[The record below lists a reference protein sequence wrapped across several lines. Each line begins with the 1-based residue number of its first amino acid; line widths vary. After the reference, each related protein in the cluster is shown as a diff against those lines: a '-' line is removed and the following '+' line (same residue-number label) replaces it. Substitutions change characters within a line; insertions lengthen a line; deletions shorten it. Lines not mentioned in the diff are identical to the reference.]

1 LDSRSK
7 VWVERGQASDVRP
20 PAAEIESQNLQ
31 TNKPL
36 SKANFRSYPFA
47 AIVGHSTAKHAL
59 MLLAVDHHLRGLLLA
74 SANGNAKTTLS
85 RAAQTLF
92 QNRRAEKSP
101 APFIEVPLGLTLDRL
116 LGGLDFEPTLL
127 AGKKRFAQGVL
138 AQAHGGVLMVDDI
151 NLLDDTLVTHI
162 AAALDSRT
170 LPIERDGLSLT
181 AETDFV
187 LLGVAQSSADK
198 LSSLLRQRV
207 GLIVESDSLN
217 LIDERA
223 EIVSRVIAYQAKPE
237 DFIESYEAENRRI
250 LDTIEQAR
258 ERLPFVN
265 ISPEDLR
272 RLAAVSIHLEVE
284 GNQADIFAARAAKAN
299 AALAGRELVNQA
311 DMITAIQLVL
321 LPRARRIPLPDEAT
335 GQPSRQN
342 DKPDDETLPQS
353 PEPQTRQNPESPG
366 AESADRTEGFRQDPA
381 DESEPQKINIGALED
396 LIISALDAQ
405 LPKDGL
411 RPQIQNRQTPKSST
425 GKGADA
431 PDHGRGRY
439 VSHTAKKTPTKKI
452 ALAAT
457 LRAAAPYQNSRRAVT
472 NVLRP
477 SVKITADDLRYK
489 RFRKKSAMLFIFA
502 VDASGSMALNRMAQA
517 KGAMTRLLQEAYI
530 HRDKVSLISFRK
542 DTAELLL
549 PPTRSIEL
557 AKRVVEAMPT
567 GGATPLAAA
576 LVKALEV
583 AGRSRSAVI
592 SRTLLVM
599 FTDGRAN
606 VGLQVEQSAEPIVR
620 VEAIKSELRQLGV
633 TLQLANIN
641 VLVMDTK
648 AKFMAGGEARELAEI
663 IGAQYCYL
671 PRANDQM
678 IYQSV
683 SQLAKSLRQQ

>member
-1 LDSRSK
+1 
-7 VWVERGQASDVRP
+7 VRR

-31 TNKPL
+31 TNNPL
-36 SKANFRSYPFA
+36 PKANFRSYPFA
-47 AIVGHSTAKHAL
+47 AIVGQATAKHAL
-59 MLLAVDHHLRGLLLA
+59 MLLAVDHHLRGILLA

-92 QNRRAEKSP
+92 QNRHAEKSP

-116 LGGLDFEPTLL
+116 LGGLDFEPSLL
-127 AGKKRFAQGVL
+127 AGKKRYARGLL

-162 AAALDSRT
+162 AAALDAGT
-170 LPIERDGLSLT
+170 LAIERDGLSL
-181 AETDFV
+181 AVETDFV
-187 LLGVAQSSADK
+187 LLGAAQSSADK
-198 LSSLLRQRV
+198 LNSLLRQRV

-223 EIVSRVIAYQAKPE
+223 EIVSRVIAFQAKPG
-237 DFIESYEAENRRI
+237 DFIEAYEAENRRI

-272 RLAAVSIHLEVE
+272 RLAAVSMHMEVE

-299 AALAGRELVNQA
+299 AALAGRGLVNEA
-311 DMITAIQLVL
+311 DIITAIQLVL
-321 LPRARRIPLPDEAT
+321 LPRARKIPVPDEAT
-335 GQPSRQN
+335 GQPSLQN
-342 DKPDDETLPQS
+342 DRQDSEPVPQS
-353 PEPQTRQNPESPG
+353 PHPQTPQSPHNRE
-366 AESADRTEGFRQDPA
+366 AESAERTEDFRQDPA
-381 DESEPQKINIGALED
+381 DEREPQKINIGLLED
-396 LIISALDAQ
+396 LIIRALEAQ

-411 RPQIQNRQTPKSST
+411 RPQIQNRQNAKSST
-425 GKGADA
+425 GKGADT

-439 VSHTAKKTPTKKI
+439 VSHTAKKTPANKI

-457 LRAAAPYQNSRRAVT
+457 LRAAAPFQSSRRTAT
-472 NVLRP
+472 NALRP
-477 SVKITADDLRYK
+477 SVKITPDDLRYK

-530 HRDKVSLISFRK
+530 HRDKVSLISFRN
-542 DTAELLL
+542 DAAELLL

-567 GGATPLAAA
+567 GGATPLGAA

-583 AGRSRSAVI
+583 AGGARSAAI
-592 SRTLLVM
+592 SQTLLVM

-606 VGLQVEQSAEPIVR
+606 VGLQVDQNAERIVR
-620 VEAIKSELRQLGV
+620 AEAIKSELRQLGV
-633 TLQLANIN
+633 TLQMANVN

-671 PRANDQM
+671 PRADDQM